1 VTEALAHQDHIPTW
15 CGKCLQ
21 NNPGHEEIDCPMREL
36 CQNCGRRGNFYF
48 LRTHKCDETDEQLMY
63 GEDNNVVDP
72 DLYGDGES

>member
-1 VTEALAHQDHIPTW
+1 
-15 CGKCLQ
+15 
-21 NNPGHEEIDCPMREL
+21 MREL